1 MMQAIEEAEKED
13 SGEAQ
18 PSEVELDLWEEGRLE
33 CYNHLSSWDK
43 MEELTRTEDLK
54 EVWHDTWFME
64 HMFGQLLRARV
75 KKLMDGDEQQQV
87 LLNFVDAAMTVQERK
102 QVLEVEEYGYDD
114 CRIIVFFLSIF

>member
-43 MEELTRTEDLK
+43 MEELTEVSTERVILDLS
-54 EVWHDTWFME
+54 
-64 HMFGQLLRARV
+64 Q
-75 KKLMDGDEQQQV
+75 
-87 LLNFVDAAMTVQERK
+87 
-102 QVLEVEEYGYDD
+102 
-114 CRIIVFFLSIF
+114 